1 MGLDGIL
8 RTSRIVNSYQIL
20 AAFEVLLA
28 GVMLGGAATFAQRG
42 LFAIA
47 LMLVLKAVGYI
58 ALAGWFLGDSMGENE
73 PPPRFEPK
81 PATDSG
87 LPFPGRGME

>member
-1 MGLDGIL
+1 
-8 RTSRIVNSYQIL
+8 
-20 AAFEVLLA
+20 
-28 GVMLGGAATFAQRG
+28 MLGGAAIFAQQG

-47 LMLVLKAVGYI
+47 LMLVLKAAGYI
-58 ALAGWFLGDSMGENE
+58 ALVGWFLDDTIGENE
-73 PPPRFEPK
+73 LPPQFEPS